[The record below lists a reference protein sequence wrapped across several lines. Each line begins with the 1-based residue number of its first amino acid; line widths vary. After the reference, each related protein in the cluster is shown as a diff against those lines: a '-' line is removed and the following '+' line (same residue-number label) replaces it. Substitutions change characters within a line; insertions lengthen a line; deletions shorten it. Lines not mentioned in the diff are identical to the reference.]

1 MIDLRSATLLHG
13 LPRILREDPDV
24 QALSAAFAWLWGQLW
39 NEMAAVG
46 CTVDLEA
53 APEAVLD
60 ELAVEWRTP
69 NYDQRFDMATKREL
83 LRATL
88 PWWTSAGTVAATQR
102 AMEQLFGNA
111 EIVEW
116 FDYDGK
122 PHYFQIHV
130 KGAEATSRHTSEVR
144 TALDQVKRL
153 SSWLDAVVLE
163 FDPMEALARFG
174 GYLASIMT
182 TPLAELPDEFRF
194 EDVLHLGGNLT
205 TVMLSPVPEQPDALQ
220 FDETVQIG
228 GGFNT
233 VQTTP
238 LPAI

>member
-1 MIDLRSATLLHG
+1 MIDLRSATLLDG
-13 LPRILREDPDV
+13 LPRILRENSDV
-24 QALSAAFAWLWGQLW
+24 RALSAAFEWLWVQLW
-39 NEMAAVG
+39 AAMAAVA
-46 CTVDLEA
+46 CTVDLEV
-53 APEAVLD
+53 APEVVLD

-69 NYDQRFDMATKREL
+69 NYDQHFDIATKREL

-116 FDYDGK
+116 FDYNGD

-130 KGAEATSRHTSEVR
+130 KGAEATSRHTGEVR
-144 TALDQVKRL
+144 GALDQVKRL
-153 SSWLDAVVLE
+153 SSWLDTVVLE
-163 FDPMEALARFG
+163 FDHMEAIARFG
-174 GYLASIMT
+174 GVLASIMT

-194 EDVLHLGGNLT
+194 EDILHLGGNLT
-205 TVMLSPVPEQPDALQ
+205 TVLTSPVPEQDDDLNFA
-220 FDETVQIG
+220 DTVHYG
-228 GGFNT
+228 GGLNT